1 MEFCDSVE
9 VQGSYDRDR
18 QLQFLHAVQH
28 GRVSCGVRYISE
40 NVERFKFAVVYS
52 LTLAKAFG
60 HSL

>member
-1 MEFCDSVE
+1 MIEIVSYSFCMPC
-9 VQGSYDRDR
+9 SY
-18 QLQFLHAVQH
+18 